1 MEESRVLESAIKTC
15 KLLEKSL
22 RRSISEVRRLNIRYN
37 VDWIIQNY
45 STYMANIWSHLDKP
59 LPKHKPMKSC
69 KALNNLNLTIRSS
82 QELWGKN
89 RKINFKFIKIKRGIE
104 AMMLQLQHAIEIA
117 NRQRNFIHFNYM
129 SNGSATRTHL
139 CCH

>member
-22 RRSISEVRRLNIRYN
+22 RRSITEVRRLNIRYN

-45 STYMANIWSHLDKP
+45 STYMANIWSHLE
-59 LPKHKPMKSC
+59 KPMPKTKPVKLC
-69 KALNNLNLTIRSS
+69 KTPNNLNLTMRSS
-82 QELWGKN
+82 QEMFGKN

-104 AMMLQLQHAIEIA
+104 AMVLQLQHAIDIA
-117 NRQRNFIHFNYM
+117 NRQRNFIHFNYA
-129 SNGSATRTHL
+129 SNGPAPRTLL